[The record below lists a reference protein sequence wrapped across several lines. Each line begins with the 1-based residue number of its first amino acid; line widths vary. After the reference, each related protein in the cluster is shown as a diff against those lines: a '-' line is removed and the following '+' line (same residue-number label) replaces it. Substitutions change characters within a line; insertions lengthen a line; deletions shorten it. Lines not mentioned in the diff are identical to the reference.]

1 MIQTMENHMGTN
13 VTRLSKLVLAAAIGT
28 LGTLPA
34 AAHPHVWVTYET
46 TVVYDKGA
54 LIGFDHVW
62 TFDDMYTAMAVQGL
76 DKNGDGAYSR
86 EELAELAEVNMQ
98 GLKDFDYFTYAKLG
112 TADVKMAPPKDAWLE
127 HKNGILSLHFRLALD
142 QPVLAEAEGFT
153 FAVYDPS
160 YFIAFEPEKT
170 DAIKLAAG
178 APQGCKAVMVE
189 PKTGENSEELKAKL
203 LDSAFA
209 QELGK
214 TTNIGGGFTKT
225 VSVSCAK
232 S

>member
-1 MIQTMENHMGTN
+1 MTARQNIHRGASA
-13 VTRLSKLVLAAAIGT
+13 LALLVAGATGAS
-28 LGTLPA
+28 
-34 AAHPHVWVTYET
+34 AHPHVWITYET
-46 TVVYDKGA
+46 TVVYENGA
-54 LIGFDHVW
+54 LAGFDHVW
-62 TFDDMYTAMAVQGL
+62 TFDDMYTSMAVQGL

-86 EELAELAEVNMQ
+86 EELAELADVNMQ

-112 TADVKMAPPKDAWLE
+112 AASVKMAAPKDAWLE
-127 HKNGILSLHFRLALD
+127 HKNGILSLHFRLPLEK
-142 QPVLAEAEGFT
+142 PVLAEAEGFS

-160 YFIAFEPEKT
+160 FFIAFEPEKT

-178 APQGCKAVMVE
+178 APPGCKAEIAE
-189 PKTGENSEELKAKL
+189 PKTSEDTDELKTKL

-214 TTNIGGGFTKT
+214 STDIGGTFTKT
-225 VSVSCAK
+225 ITVSCAK